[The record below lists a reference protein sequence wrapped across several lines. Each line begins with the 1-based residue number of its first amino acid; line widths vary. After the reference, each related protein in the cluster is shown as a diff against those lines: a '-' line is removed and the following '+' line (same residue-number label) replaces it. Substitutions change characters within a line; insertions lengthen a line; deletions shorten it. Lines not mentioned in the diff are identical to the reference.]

1 MVSKMFFGQKF
12 VYKFVCMCVHFNQI
26 KYFKTDQNFIKK
38 QIPKNIENFFWK
50 TFYNDKNKALF
61 DNNKKKNGET

>member
-1 MVSKMFFGQKF
+1 
-12 VYKFVCMCVHFNQI
+12 MCVRFNQI

-61 DNNKKKNGET
+61 NNNEKNGET